1 MSRDSD
7 KKNNKKKN
15 DKKIGKNN
23 KTGREE
29 IRNINSMNGGTA
41 KSYRQK
47 VLVNQAGK
55 LVDELER
62 ARREEQESQIDGI
75 IRQKVIKRKN
85 TRAAYRIVGIVFI
98 LIGIA
103 CMWWAMGGHYRFL
116 KAAVSIAAMA
126 YGFYIVRAS
135 FRSAAYDATYLFG
148 QDRITILQKGGSK
161 IIPYEAVTGYTM
173 IEPDPEMKYYIL
185 KFDRGTESYVVPFA
199 GAKAKCE
206 AVYNIFREKVRTD
219 EKENS

>member
-103 CMWWAMGGHYRFL
+103 CMWWPWE
-116 KAAVSIAAMA
+116 VTT
-126 YGFYIVRAS
+126 GF
-135 FRSAAYDATYLFG
+135 
-148 QDRITILQKGGSK
+148 
-161 IIPYEAVTGYTM
+161 
-173 IEPDPEMKYYIL
+173 
-185 KFDRGTESYVVPFA
+185 
-199 GAKAKCE
+199 
-206 AVYNIFREKVRTD
+206 
-219 EKENS
+219 